1 MSALLSFVL
10 AMLVYP
16 EVQKRAQK
24 ELDDVLA
31 MDRLPTFVDR
41 SELPYIDCITWECL
55 RWNPVL
61 PMGLAHYVSNND
73 EYNGYFIPR
82 GTSVLPNV
90 W

>member
-1 MSALLSFVL
+1 
-10 AMLVYP
+10 MLVYP

-61 PMGLAHYVSNND
+61 PMGLAHYVSDND